1 MVITLNPD
9 KIYDNQVS
17 LDEFYFLLQHYLS
30 DDNIRI
36 KLSENS
42 IKKLS
47 DKGFIKLFE
56 NKIIIRPLFINT
68 FKEFIPEI
76 NSDNWIEDWRNLF
89 PVIKIS
95 SRPAKGSKQN
105 VIKKMMNFVKNNPNY
120 TKEDIINVTKMYLFE
135 KKKQNY
141 KYMQCA
147 DYFIEKN
154 GVSTLESLLEY
165 HTNNS
170 TDLER
175 TAETGFFQKN
185 I

>member
-1 MVITLNPD
+1 MVITINPD
-9 KIYDNQVS
+9 KIYDNQVT
-17 LDEFYFLLQHYLS
+17 LDEFYFLLQHYLNN
-30 DDNIRI
+30 DNIRI
-36 KLSENS
+36 KLSDNA

-47 DKGFIKLFE
+47 DKGFIKVFD
-56 NKIIIRPLFINT
+56 NKVIIRPLFSNT

-76 NSDNWIEDWRNLF
+76 SVNTWIEDWRNLF
-89 PVIKIS
+89 PDIKIS

-105 VIKKMMNFVKNNPNY
+105 VIKKMLNFVKNNPKY
-120 TKEDIINVTKMYLFE
+120 TQENIFNVTKMYLFE
-135 KKKQNY
+135 KQKQGY

-165 HTNNS
+165 HTESS
-170 TDLER
+170 TLLEK
-175 TAETGFFQKN
+175 TSQSGFFQKN